1 MKVALKVLSGKS
13 AGKELPVNVDQFIIG
28 REEGCNLR
36 VASDAISRKH
46 CRIKKENGL
55 VTVRDLNSRNGT
67 SVNGTKITDKVELK
81 PGDKLAVGPLEFE
94 MVIEY
99 GLSGPRQPK
108 VQDVKDVVARTVQK
122 PVDPEAEFASWLSED
137 DDDVT
142 ASGETQRFS
151 VDEIKVV
158 KSQAEIESEAKK
170 AAEKAKKE
178 KEQQKFGKLPQQAQA
193 AAPKDTKEAAN
204 EMLRK
209 MFKHK

>member
-1 MKVALKVLSGKS
+1 MKVALKITSGKS

-28 REEGCNLR
+28 REEGCHLR

-46 CRIKKENGL
+46 CRIKKENGA

-67 SVNGTKITDKVELK
+67 IVNGQKITDKVELK
-81 PGDKLAVGPLEFE
+81 PGDKMTVGPLQFE
-94 MVIEY
+94 VLIEY
-99 GLSGPRQPK
+99 GLEGPKQPK
-108 VQDVKDVVARTVQK
+108 VQDVKDVVARTAQR
-122 PVDPEAEFASWLSED
+122 PVDPEEEFASWLNED

-142 ASGETQRFS
+142 ASTETQRFS

-158 KSQAEIESEAKK
+158 KSQVEIEAEAKK

-178 KEQQKFGKLPQQAQA
+178 KEKQKYGKLPQQAQA

-204 EMLRK
+204 EMLKK
-209 MFKHK
+209 MFKK